1 MRDVSLTLVLTTGT
15 VAEYNCDAH
24 TAEIVSTPGDEVSY
38 VTLCPDGSFTEIG
51 RTSYALHIVAAQ
63 DWSATGL
70 ARFLWDNE
78 GALATFTYQPHGAAI
93 DPSDS
98 TPGMTGSVR
107 LVAPNMGGEAESYA
121 ELDVT
126 MPCTAKPTLAVAPF
140 PAAAAAVVSEAE
152 LEADQREIDAAIVAA

>member
-1 MRDVSLTLVLTTGT
+1 MRDVSLTLVLSAGT
-15 VAEYNCDAH
+15 AAEFNCDAH

-38 VTLCPDGSFTEIG
+38 ATLCPDGSYTEIG

-63 DWSATGL
+63 DWSSTGL

-78 GALATFTYQPHGAAI
+78 GALATFTYQPHGAATV
-93 DPSDS
+93 PSDT

-140 PAAAAAVVSEAE
+140 PAGLEAAAAE
-152 LEADQREIDAAIVAA
+152 LEPDTAAA